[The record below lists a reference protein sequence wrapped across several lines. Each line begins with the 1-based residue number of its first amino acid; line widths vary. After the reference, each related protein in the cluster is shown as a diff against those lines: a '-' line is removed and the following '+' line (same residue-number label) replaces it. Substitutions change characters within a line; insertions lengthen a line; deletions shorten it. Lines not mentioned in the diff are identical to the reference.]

1 MYQNITSLIS
11 LLSTYD
17 YMNASVDSLCNKISD
32 RNCSN
37 YNYLSKTKN
46 KWWLLN
52 GTNENTYEV
61 YSSNASGV
69 ISLDAANNK
78 KFLRPV
84 VAIPT
89 HMLYKSGN
97 GTSDDIIKTK
107 SRRSVS
113 DFRRRTAHPLYM
125 GTGNGRRKNV
135 GKSRRNHR
143 NGPGT
148 DPDRGIQQYCVS
160 LSAGGDERIP
170 KIISGN

>member
-1 MYQNITSLIS
+1 MRYSKYTIFLKVVELESF
-11 LLSTYD
+11 
-17 YMNASVDSLCNKISD
+17 
-32 RNCSN
+32 
-37 YNYLSKTKN
+37 SKTADFYKI
-46 KWWLLN
+46 LSV
-52 GTNENTYEV
+52 GSHTDCEV
-61 YSSNASGV
+61 SG
-69 ISLDAANNK
+69 S
-78 KFLRPV
+78 
-84 VAIPT
+84 
-89 HMLYKSGN
+89 

-170 KIISGN
+170 KIVSGN

>member
-1 MYQNITSLIS
+1 MRYSKYTIFLKVVELESF
-11 LLSTYD
+11 
-17 YMNASVDSLCNKISD
+17 
-32 RNCSN
+32 
-37 YNYLSKTKN
+37 SKTADFYKYSQSAVTQIV
-46 KWWLLN
+46 KSLETELQMTLL
-52 GTNENTYEV
+52 
-61 YSSNASGV
+61 
-69 ISLDAANNK
+69 K
-78 KFLRPV
+78 
-84 VAIPT
+84 
-89 HMLYKSGN
+89 
-97 GTSDDIIKTK
+97 
-107 SRRSVS
+107 RRSVS